1 MIVIIIIIIII
12 ILLIMIVTIIV
23 IITTTIV
30 ISNLIAKLTS
40 QLPNT
45 KTGCRFTSMPASE
58 LSSVEVMVQNGA
70 GWSSNHSKSSL
81 RPLLEH
87 DMSYSCCLAQQ
98 LC

>member
-23 IITTTIV
+23 VTTTIV